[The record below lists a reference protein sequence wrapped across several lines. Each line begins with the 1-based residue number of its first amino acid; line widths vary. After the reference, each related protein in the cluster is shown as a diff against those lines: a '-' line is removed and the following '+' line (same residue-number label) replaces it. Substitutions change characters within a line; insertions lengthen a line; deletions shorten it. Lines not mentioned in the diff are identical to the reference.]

1 MPLLTT
7 QQEYDQVRSI
17 IQALMT
23 AGTAT
28 VSMTSLDGMMVQ
40 YSQQQL
46 PQLQAREET
55 LAKRLTTRNHRKR
68 TTAGFAY

>member
-7 QQEYDQVRSI
+7 SEEYEQVRGV

-28 VSMTSLDGMMVQ
+28 VTMANVDGLMVQ
-40 YSQQQL
+40 YSQSQL
-46 PQLQAREET
+46 PMLQAREET
-55 LAKRLTTRNHRKR
+55 LAKRLTVRNHRKR
-68 TTAGFAY
+68 VTPDFSH

>member
-7 QQEYDQVRSI
+7 QQEYDQVRGI

-28 VSMTSLDGMMVQ
+28 VSMTSLDGMTVQ
-40 YSQQQL
+40 YSQGQL
-46 PQLQAREET
+46 AALQAREET
-55 LAKRLTTRNHRKR
+55 LAKRLTSRNHRKR
-68 TTAGFAY
+68 TTPDFSH